1 MYKVLVIDDEVPIRE
16 WLEFCINRMDG
27 YEIAGTASNG
37 AEGYSVFRKIKPDI
51 VITDIRMPG
60 VDGLEMIEMIRELN
74 PMVYILVLTSHEEFS
89 YARRAMQSGVKDYIL
104 KTEISEESLS
114 EILARGVLPLT
125 DGGGDVKNNGIPVK
139 QITERNR
146 FL

>member
-1 MYKVLVIDDEVPIRE
+1 M
-16 WLEFCINRMDG
+16 
-27 YEIAGTASNG
+27 
-37 AEGYSVFRKIKPDI
+37 
-51 VITDIRMPG
+51 
-60 VDGLEMIEMIRELN
+60 DGLEMIEMIRELN

-104 KTEISEESLS
+104 KSEESLS

-139 QITERNR
+139 HITERNR
-146 FL
+146 FLQSLVTGDRNEAVSETLLR